1 MDGVF
6 MKKQMKRIGIC
17 ALLAAL
23 FWTGGLIAD
32 KQTLRQEL
40 VRLHVVGASDSAEDQ
55 QLKLRVKD
63 AIVESLQAD
72 LQKLEDAQAAR
83 EYLQENLPKIEALAN
98 RVLEEAGCTDL
109 AKASLAVETFSARVY
124 DTFTLPAGVYDAL
137 RVTIGEGEG
146 HNWWCVAF
154 PSLCLPATSEGF
166 EEAASCAG
174 FPDALTAAL
183 EGEDGY
189 EIRFYFLD
197 LLGRIENLLHR

>member
-1 MDGVF
+1 

>member
-1 MDGVF
+1 
-6 MKKQMKRIGIC
+6 MKKQLKRIGVC
-17 ALLAAL
+17 LLLTVL

-55 QLKLRVKD
+55 QLKLYVKD
-63 AIVESLQAD
+63 AIVESLQSE
-72 LQKLEDAQAAR
+72 LQTMEDARAAR

-98 RVLEEAGCTDL
+98 RVLAEAGCADM
-109 AKASLAVETFSARVY
+109 AKVTLAVETFSARVY

-146 HNWWCVAF
+146 RNWWCVAF
-154 PSLCLPATSEGF
+154 PSLCIPATSEGF

-174 FPDALTAAL
+174 FPDTLTAAL
-183 EGEDGY
+183 EGEEGY